1 MESIPGLSV
10 PVTGQLQEVYD
21 ADVPLQRAAE
31 YMQMFPAISWKQRA
45 KNLCTSALP
54 YIVFGWFIGV
64 LALSLWHL
72 GGWAH
77 LQRLKRKN
85 INQVDASLKDKLGNL
100 AERLKVTRPV
110 KLMKSALVQ
119 IPTVVGC
126 LRPVILLPASALTG
140 LNSGQLEA
148 VLAHE
153 LAHIYRY
160 DYLVN
165 MLQTVVEIVGFY
177 HPAVWWISHKMRV
190 ERENCCDDL
199 AVSVCGDKVGYARA
213 LTSMEEIRLA
223 QGELVIAASGGN
235 LFTRIS
241 RLVGNESAGK
251 ARPGWAPA
259 VLSALLIIAL
269 AIPTTLAL
277 TAADSGSGL
286 RADNTT
292 VHVSELLVDEEN
304 ISSSVAAQPAS
315 HLPGTD
321 SNIQL
326 LFDCIICEVPA
337 DLKFPKDEPIKGSAG
352 IEALIQET
360 KDAKILTAPRVM
372 IVDGEEA
379 VVSVGADVPYIAGY
393 ENGENAGDEAK
404 PIIKRGF
411 AGLELK
417 IKGKTTENGL
427 KLDLNINYRQLRPGF
442 GTHKDDEGREIQV
455 PIIESRECATSISL
469 RSDETI
475 VIGGLRSNEKPLR
488 NLILMITPSIVL
500 PEKGPE
506 QTKIEIEGG
515 AVYGDP
521 GLGVEFSDAEK
532 EKIKTYER
540 LAELQSPLMVN
551 LYPLQEED
559 LKIALEDQALE
570 LQQQLHEIQTK
581 LAELETRKAELSE
594 LNRLSSA
601 LALAKEPKSEHE
613 RLAVMAAKFAER
625 GDFNKA
631 IELIE
636 KAIELVRAQKYYGIG
651 IAIGKTDGLIRIS
664 EVLPNT
670 PASGS
675 SFQQGDIIEA
685 IDGVSTEG
693 MSLDEVVAKIVG
705 PKDTKVTLTVKSHSQ
720 DITMKETFTR
730 QLPLGDSSALEMVYQ
745 QDLDTYKAGMT
756 LPQYFGVYQPHSN
769 LPQYYLRTQ
778 ICQCRRTCRSI
789 KPDPRTP
796 LEGHKGQTCT
806 SRKNYTRAEQKQVNR
821 YRKPGRYPVD

>member
-1 MESIPGLSV
+1 
-10 PVTGQLQEVYD
+10 
-21 ADVPLQRAAE
+21 
-31 YMQMFPAISWKQRA
+31 
-45 KNLCTSALP
+45 
-54 YIVFGWFIGV
+54 
-64 LALSLWHL
+64 
-72 GGWAH
+72 
-77 LQRLKRKN
+77 
-85 INQVDASLKDKLGNL
+85 
-100 AERLKVTRPV
+100 
-110 KLMKSALVQ
+110 
-119 IPTVVGC
+119 
-126 LRPVILLPASALTG
+126 
-140 LNSGQLEA
+140 
-148 VLAHE
+148 
-153 LAHIYRY
+153 
-160 DYLVN
+160 
-165 MLQTVVEIVGFY
+165 
-177 HPAVWWISHKMRV
+177 
-190 ERENCCDDL
+190 
-199 AVSVCGDKVGYARA
+199 
-213 LTSMEEIRLA
+213 
-223 QGELVIAASGGN
+223 
-235 LFTRIS
+235 
-241 RLVGNESAGK
+241 
-251 ARPGWAPA
+251 
-259 VLSALLIIAL
+259 
-269 AIPTTLAL
+269 
-277 TAADSGSGL
+277 
-286 RADNTT
+286 
-292 VHVSELLVDEEN
+292 
-304 ISSSVAAQPAS
+304 
-315 HLPGTD
+315 
-321 SNIQL
+321 
-326 LFDCIICEVPA
+326 
-337 DLKFPKDEPIKGSAG
+337 
-352 IEALIQET
+352 
-360 KDAKILTAPRVM
+360 
-372 IVDGEEA
+372 
-379 VVSVGADVPYIAGY
+379 
-393 ENGENAGDEAK
+393 
-404 PIIKRGF
+404 
-411 AGLELK
+411 
-417 IKGKTTENGL
+417 KGKTTENGL

-769 LPQYYLRTQ
+769 LPQYQPHFNLPQYLLENFDDQLKNPYASTVGATRIFELKYANAEELAGVLSRILERRWKGIKDKPAQAVRIIPEPNRNRLIVIASPDDIQLIEALIVELDVIAKRNTVILKAIPSTEAKQGAPVESNITQ
-778 ICQCRRTCRSI
+778 IINLKYADCESVAQILQQLISDKQLKIVPDKRTNMLLVAGTETAI
-789 KPDPRTP
+789 KKVTD
-796 LEGHKGQTCT
+796 LV
-806 SRKNYTRAEQKQVNR
+806 AAIDI
-821 YRKPGRYPVD
+821 PGSDTDREVMETNKY